1 MALMFRGESRNKVD
15 GKGRMSIPA
24 KFRRV
29 LEAGDPDWKSGENP
43 NLVIVYGG
51 KTRDFLE
58 CFTVEAM
65 NDVVARIMK
74 MPRGSKKR
82 LALSKLY
89 LTQSLEVS
97 VDETGRLVL
106 PKEQRDKI
114 GLESMAFF
122 GGKGDTFEI
131 WNPETYDATQEEA
144 LEADDDFDP
153 DADPSIYL
161 DGDEDF

>member
-1 MALMFRGESRNKVD
+1 MFRGESRNKVD
-15 GKGRMSIPA
+15 SKGRMSIPA

-29 LEAGDPDWKSGENP
+29 LEAGDPEWKSGENP

-51 KTRDFLE
+51 KTREFLE
-58 CFTVEAM
+58 GFTVEAM
-65 NDVVARIMK
+65 DDVVSRIMK
-74 MPRGSKKR
+74 MPRGCKKR
-82 LALSKLY
+82 LALITLY

-97 VDETGRLVL
+97 VEETGRLVL

-114 GLESMAFF
+114 GLDSMAFF
-122 GGKGDTFEI
+122 AGKGDTFEI

-144 LEADDDFDP
+144 LEADEAFDP
-153 DADPSIYL
+153 DAAPSLYL

>member
-1 MALMFRGESRNKVD
+1 MFRGESRNKVD
-15 GKGRMSIPA
+15 SKGRMSIPA

-29 LEAGDPDWKSGENP
+29 LEAGDPEWKSGANP

-51 KTRDFLE
+51 KTRDYLE

-65 NDVVARIMK
+65 NDVVGRIMK

-82 LALSKLY
+82 LALSNLY
-89 LTQSLEVS
+89 LTLSIDAS
-97 VDETGRLVL
+97 VDDTGRIVL

-114 GLESMAFF
+114 GLADMAVFA
-122 GGKGDTFEI
+122 GKGDTFEI
-131 WNPETYDATQEEA
+131 WNPETYEATQAEA

-161 DGDEDF
+161 DGDEGF

>member
-1 MALMFRGESRNKVD
+1 MFRGESRNKVD
-15 GKGRMSIPA
+15 SKGWMSIPA

-29 LEAGDPDWKSGENP
+29 LEAGHPDWKSGANP

-51 KTRDFLE
+51 KTRDYLE

-65 NDVVARIMK
+65 NDVVGRIMK

-82 LALSKLY
+82 LALSNLY
-89 LTQSLEVS
+89 LTLSIDAS
-97 VDETGRLVL
+97 VDDTGRIVL

-114 GLESMAFF
+114 GLADMAVFA
-122 GGKGDTFEI
+122 GKGDTFEI
-131 WNPETYDATQEEA
+131 WNPETYEATQAEA

-161 DGDEDF
+161 DGDEGF

>member
-1 MALMFRGESRNKVD
+1 MFRGESRNKVD
-15 GKGRMSIPA
+15 SKGRMSIPA

-29 LEAGDPDWKSGENP
+29 LEAGDPEWKSGANP

-65 NDVVARIMK
+65 NDVVGRIMK

-82 LALSKLY
+82 QALSKLY
-89 LTQSLEVS
+89 LTQSIDAA
-97 VDETGRLVL
+97 VDETGRIVL

-114 GLESMAFF
+114 GLVDMAVFA
-122 GGKGDTFEI
+122 GKGDTFEI
-131 WNPETYDATQEEA
+131 WTPDAYDEVDA
-144 LEADDDFDP
+144 LEADEDFDP

-161 DGDEDF
+161 DGDEGF

>member
-1 MALMFRGESRNKVD
+1 VALMFRGESRNKVD

-106 PKEQRDKI
+106 PKEQRDKV

-144 LEADDDFDP
+144 LEADGDFDP

>member
-1 MALMFRGESRNKVD
+1 MFRGESRNKVD
-15 GKGRMSIPA
+15 SKGRMSIPA

-29 LEAGDPDWKSGENP
+29 LEAGDPEWKSGANP

-65 NDVVARIMK
+65 NDVVGRIMK

-82 LALSKLY
+82 LALSNLY
-89 LTQSLEVS
+89 LTLSIDAS
-97 VDETGRLVL
+97 VDDTGRIVL

-114 GLESMAFF
+114 GLADMAVFA
-122 GGKGDTFEI
+122 GKGDTFEI
-131 WNPETYDATQEEA
+131 WNPETYEATQAEA

-161 DGDEDF
+161 DGDEGF

>member
-15 GKGRMSIPA
+15 NKGRMSIPA

-51 KTRDFLE
+51 DTRTYLE

-74 MPRGSKKR
+74 MGRGNKRR

-89 LTQSLEVS
+89 LTQSIEAS
-97 VDETGRLVL
+97 VDDTGRLVL

-114 GLESMAFF
+114 DLTDQAFF
-122 GGKGDTFEI
+122 AGKGDTFEI
-131 WNPETYDATQEEA
+131 WRPETYDAAEAVA
-144 LEADDDFDP
+144 LEADDSFDP
-153 DADPSIYL
+153 DVDPSVYL
-161 DGDEDF
+161 DGDEEF

>member
-1 MALMFRGESRNKVD
+1 MFRGESRNKVD
-15 GKGRMSIPA
+15 TKGRMSIPA

-29 LEAGDPDWKSGENP
+29 LEAGDPEWKSGDTP

-51 KTRDFLE
+51 ATRNYLE

-65 NDVVARIMK
+65 DDVVARILK
-74 MPRGSKKR
+74 MPRGSKR
-82 LALSKLY
+82 RIALSKLY
-89 LTQSLEVS
+89 LTQSFEAS

-114 GLESMAFF
+114 GLTDMAFF
-122 GGKGDTFEI
+122 AGKGDTFEI
-131 WNPETYDATQEEA
+131 WQPEAYEAMELEA

-153 DADPSIYL
+153 EADASIYL
-161 DGDEDF
+161 DGDEGF

>member
-1 MALMFRGESRNKVD
+1 MFRGESRNKVD
-15 GKGRMSIPA
+15 SKGRMSIPA

-29 LEAGDPDWKSGENP
+29 LEAGDPEWKSGENP

-51 KTRDFLE
+51 KTREFLE

-65 NDVVARIMK
+65 DDVVSRIMK

-106 PKEQRDKI
+106 PKEQRDNI
-114 GLESMAFF
+114 GFDSMAFF
-122 GGKGDTFEI
+122 AGKCDTFEI
-131 WNPETYDATQEEA
+131 WNPETYDATLEGA

>member
-1 MALMFRGESRNKVD
+1 MFRGESRNKVD
-15 GKGRMSIPA
+15 SKGRMSIPA

-29 LEAGDPDWKSGENP
+29 LEAGDPDWKSGANP

-51 KTRDFLE
+51 KTRDYLE

-65 NDVVARIMK
+65 NDVVGRIMK

-82 LALSKLY
+82 LALSNLY
-89 LTQSLEVS
+89 LTLSIDAS
-97 VDETGRLVL
+97 VDDTGRIVL

-114 GLESMAFF
+114 GLADMAVFA
-122 GGKGDTFEI
+122 GKGDTFEI
-131 WNPETYDATQEEA
+131 WNPETYEATQAEA

-161 DGDEDF
+161 DGDEGF